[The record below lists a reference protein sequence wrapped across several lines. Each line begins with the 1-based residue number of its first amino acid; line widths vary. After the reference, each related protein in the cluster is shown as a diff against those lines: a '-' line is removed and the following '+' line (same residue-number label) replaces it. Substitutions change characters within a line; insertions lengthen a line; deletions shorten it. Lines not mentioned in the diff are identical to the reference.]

1 MRLNAL
7 VVSRSSE
14 SARVLIAAFAEL
26 GMEYRVSASV
36 AEAMQTLAADHH
48 SALIVDFDLPDAA
61 SLTRAG
67 RTVSFTRPVLFGMIG
82 TTTSVASTF
91 EAGANFILY
100 KPLELTQVLHSLRAG
115 RGFMQADRRRAPRQK
130 SQSLAYLQFPTGV
143 VPALV
148 LDVTEQGL
156 SLQAAEALTALRSV
170 PLRFLLPGT
179 SQVMQATGDFIWTD
193 EKGRAGIFFR
203 RMAPACRR
211 DLEGWLKKQGAKRS
225 EAVSKLLQPFMTTH
239 ATASAG

>member
-36 AEAMQTLAADHH
+36 PEAMEILATDHH

-61 SLTRAG
+61 SLTRMA
-67 RTVSFTRPVLFGMIG
+67 RTISFSRPVLFGMVG
-82 TTTSVASTF
+82 STTSVASTF
-91 EAGANFILY
+91 QAGANFILY

-115 RGFMQADRRRAPRQK
+115 RGFMQVDRRRALRQK
-130 SQSLAYLQFPTGV
+130 SQGLAYLQFPTGV

-179 SQVMQATGDFIWTD
+179 TQVVQATGDFIWTD

-203 RMAPACRR
+203 RMAAGCRR
-211 DLEGWLKKQGAKRS
+211 DLEAWLKKQGAKKS
-225 EAVSKLLQPFMTTH
+225 EAVRKLMQPLTSSH
-239 ATASAG
+239 AAASAD